1 MATNFHPLS
10 PDKLRWQVDEKSLKF
25 QSTADVQPAAEIV
38 GQPIARDALAFGLA
52 STAPG
57 QNIFVRGLTGT
68 GRMTLVRSLLES
80 MEPAPRRRV
89 DLCYVHNFRQ
99 PDRPRLITLPA
110 GQGRQLRREIH
121 NAAVFIRDR
130 LDEALNSGPIA
141 ARRQAIQE
149 RIDKQIRRITGPLE
163 NKLRK
168 EGLTLVRIQTG
179 PVSQTAIFPLV
190 MDKPV
195 PPEELKEMVTKGQA
209 GEYDYENW
217 EKGREKYSKEAQKT
231 TQEANRAWE
240 AGLEEL
246 REFNESEAR
255 KLLENLTDSIVEHF
269 AHDGVTAFISE
280 IIDDVLEQRLGG
292 DTGKL
297 ADPTQLYGV
306 NVISQQR
313 ESDQAPVIVE
323 TTPSVIN
330 LLGTIDPAWL
340 GTSRVV
346 SSYRGIR
353 AGSLV
358 QADGGF
364 LVLDARDVL
373 TETGAWK
380 MLMRTLRTGVVEI
393 VPPELGWPYSAQSL
407 KPEPIPV
414 KVRVV
419 LIGDDQLFAQLD
431 RIDAD
436 FTDLF
441 KVLADFD
448 TELERSDE
456 TMHNYAGVIARLVA
470 RENLRHFDRSA
481 VAALIEHGARI
492 AGRSG
497 MLTARFGRLADLAR
511 EADYLAALDDDKQVG
526 REHVENAVQRTKYR
540 ASLAQVRHTRALTD
554 GKLRIAVRGNIIG
567 QVNGL
572 AITRTGTLTYGFPT
586 RITATVGPGRSGL
599 LSIEGASDLS
609 GRVHTKGFHIL
620 GGLLRHLLR
629 TEHPLTFSASLAFE
643 QSYGG
648 IDGDSASAA
657 EACCLI
663 SALTAIPLRQELAVT
678 GAIDQHGHIQAVGSV
693 NEKIEGFFDTCQAI
707 RQTGDQGVIIP
718 RANAGDLMLRRDVV
732 RACQAGSFNIY
743 VAETIHQVLEMLTG
757 QKAGVLLEGRYS
769 EGTLLHR
776 ARQRAAELWRMAQ
789 DASPGSK

>member
-1 MATNFHPLS
+1 MASNFHPLS
-10 PDKLRWQVDEKSLKF
+10 PDKLRWRVDESRLEF
-25 QSTADVQPAAEIV
+25 DTTADVTPVEEIV
-38 GQPIARDALAFGLA
+38 GQPIARDAMAFGLSSSA
-52 STAPG
+52 AG
-57 QNIFVRGLTGT
+57 QNIYVRGLTGT
-68 GRMTLVRSLLES
+68 GRMTLVRNLLES

-99 PDRPRLITLPA
+99 PDKPRLITLPA
-110 GQGRQLRREIH
+110 GQGRQLRREVHDI
-121 NAAVFIRDR
+121 AIFIRDR

-141 ARRQAIQE
+141 ARRQAIQD

-163 NKLRK
+163 DKLRK
-168 EGLTLVRIQTG
+168 EKLTLVRIQTG

-195 PPEELKEMVTKGQA
+195 PPEELKDMAAKGQA
-209 GEYDYENW
+209 EEKDYERW
-217 EKGREKYSKEAQKT
+217 EKGREKYRKEARDVT
-231 TQEANRAWE
+231 REANRAWE

-246 REFNESEAR
+246 RDYNEGEAR
-255 KLLENLTDSIVEHF
+255 KLLENLTSPLLERF
-269 AHDGVTAFISE
+269 EHDGVTAFITE
-280 IIDDVLEQRLGG
+280 VIDDVLEQRLSG

-306 NVISQQR
+306 NVISQHR
-313 ESDQAPVIVE
+313 ESEQAPVIIE

-353 AGSLV
+353 AGALV

-364 LVLDARDVL
+364 LILDARDVL
-373 TETGAWK
+373 AETGAWK
-380 MLMRTLRTGVVEI
+380 LLMRTLRTGVVEI
-393 VPPELGWPYSAQSL
+393 VPPELSWPYSAQSL

-419 LIGDDQLFAQLD
+419 LIGDDELFAKLD
-431 RIDAD
+431 RIDRE

-448 TELERSDE
+448 TELERSNE
-456 TMHNYAGVIARLVA
+456 IMQQYAGIIARLVEHEA
-470 RENLRHFDRSA
+470 LRHFDRSG

-492 AGRSG
+492 AGRAG
-497 MLTARFGRLADLAR
+497 RLTARFGRLADLAR
-511 EADYLAALDDDKQVG
+511 EADYLAARDEAGEVS
-526 REHVENAVQRTKYR
+526 REHVETAVERTKYR
-540 ASLAQVRHTRALTD
+540 ASLPRVQYLRALTD
-554 GKLRIAVRGNIIG
+554 GRLRIAVRGHVIG
-567 QVNGL
+567 QINGL
-572 AITRTGTLTYGFPT
+572 AITRTGALTYGFPT
-586 RITATVGPGRSGL
+586 RITATLGPGRSGL

-609 GRVHTKGFHIL
+609 GQIHTKGFHIL
-620 GGLLRHLLR
+620 GGLMRHLLR
-629 TEHPLTFSASLAFE
+629 PDHPLTFSASLAFE

-663 SALTAIPLRQELAVT
+663 SALTAVPLRQELAIT

-707 RQTGDQGVIIP
+707 RLTGDQGVIIP
-718 RANAGDLMLRRDVV
+718 RANSGDLMLRKDIV
-732 RACQAGSFNIY
+732 RACEAGSFHIY
-743 VAETIHQVLEMLTG
+743 VAETIHQGLEILTG
-757 QKAGVLLEGRYS
+757 QKAGVLLEGRYA

-776 ARQRAAELWRMAQ
+776 ARQRSAELWQMAR
-789 DASPGSK
+789 DASPDNG